1 MVMGRLR
8 NLINRIAPST
18 VGKTLARLGVKPDEI
33 TYLGLALAALAPLA
47 AALNYGW
54 LVPVLIAASSIM
66 DILDGAVARA
76 LNRTS
81 SFGSYL
87 DSLSDRLSDAL
98 FITALIILGA
108 NVYASVAALTFSFLV
123 SYSRSK
129 GEQLGVKMEG
139 VGLTER
145 GERSVLLF
153 VASLAGVLG
162 WRLVLNVVVLLV
174 AVLAAV
180 TVVQRSLHI
189 WKALTG

>member
-8 NLINRIAPST
+8 EFINRAAPAT
-18 VGKTLARLGVKPDEI
+18 IGKALARLGVKPDEI
-33 TYLGLALAALAPLA
+33 TYLGLALAALAPVA
-47 AALNYGW
+47 AGTGVLW
-54 LVPVLIAASSIM
+54 LVPVLIAVSSVM
-66 DILDGAVARA
+66 DVLDGAVARA

-81 SFGSYL
+81 RFGSYL

-98 FITALIILGA
+98 FLTSLIIMGA
-108 NVYASVAALTFSFLV
+108 NIYASVAALTFSFLV

-153 VASLAGVLG
+153 IASLAAALMESL
-162 WRLVLNVVVLLV
+162 LVNAIVLLI

-180 TVVQRSLHI
+180 TVVQRSVHV
-189 WKALTG
+189 WKALRG

>member
-8 NLINRIAPST
+8 DLINRVAPST
-18 VGKTLARLGVKPDEI
+18 VGKALARLGVKPDEI
-33 TYLGLALAALAPLA
+33 TYLGLALAALAPVA
-47 AALNYGW
+47 AALGDAW
-54 LVPVLIAASSIM
+54 LVPALIAASSVM
-66 DILDGAVARA
+66 DVLDGAVARA

-81 SFGSYL
+81 RFGSYL

-98 FITALIILGA
+98 FLMALMILGA

-153 VASLAGVLG
+153 IASLAGVLG
-162 WRLVLNVVVLLV
+162 GRLVMDAVVLIV

-180 TVVQRSLHI
+180 TVVQRSVHV
-189 WKALTG
+189 WKALAG